1 MKNSSPPLLLHPP
14 ARGSLSVRDL
24 SVRYGSVRVLR
35 EVNAEILPGRI
46 TGILGPNGAGKST
59 FLKGLLGLVPL
70 EGGEVRYDGRELRS
84 EQVAYLPQRS
94 AIDWTFPATVWD
106 VVLMGRVK
114 PTGWLR
120 RIGRQGRLRAAQAL
134 ERVGMQD
141 YRDRPIGQLSGGQQ
155 QRVFLARALAQEA
168 EIYALDEP
176 FAGIDQPSEAILF
189 QVLRELAEA
198 GHIVMVVHHDLGQA
212 LTYFDEVL
220 LLNQVLIAQ
229 GSPQQVLQ
237 PQVLQRAYGYAIPLD
252 LAA

>member
-1 MKNSSPPLLLHPP
+1 MKEQPTPIRLHS
-14 ARGSLSVRDL
+14 ARGSLSVQDL
-24 SVRYGSVRVLR
+24 SVRYGSSRVLR
-35 EVNAEILPGRI
+35 GVSCEIRPGGI

-59 FLKGLLGLVPL
+59 FLKGILGLVPV
-70 EGGEVRYDGRELRS
+70 ETGVVRYKGQNLRS

-94 AIDWTFPATVWD
+94 LIDWTFPATVWD

-120 RIGRQGRLRAAQAL
+120 RIGRQGRQRAAQAL

-176 FAGIDQPSEAILF
+176 FAGIDHPSEAILF
-189 QVLRELAEA
+189 QVLRELADS
-198 GHIVMVVHHDLGQA
+198 GHVVMVVHHDLGQA

-220 LLNQVLIAQ
+220 LLNQVVIAQ
-229 GSPQQVLQ
+229 GSPAQVLQ
-237 PQVLQRAYGYAIPLD
+237 PHLLQQAYGHSMTLD

>member
-1 MKNSSPPLLLHPP
+1 MKEQSTPIRLHP
-14 ARGSLSVRDL
+14 ARGSLSVQDL
-24 SVRYGSVRVLR
+24 SVRYGSSRVLR
-35 EVNAEILPGRI
+35 GVSCEIRPGGI

-59 FLKGLLGLVPL
+59 FLRGILGLVPV
-70 EGGEVRYDGRELRS
+70 ETGVVRYKGQNLRS

-94 AIDWTFPATVWD
+94 LIDWTFPATVWD

-120 RIGRQGRLRAAQAL
+120 RIGRQGRQRAAQAL

-189 QVLRELAEA
+189 QVLRELADT

-229 GSPQQVLQ
+229 GSPAQVLQ
-237 PQVLQRAYGYAIPLD
+237 PPLLQQAYGHSMTLD
-252 LAA
+252 VAA

>member
-1 MKNSSPPLLLHPP
+1 MQ
-14 ARGSLSVRDL
+14 DL
-24 SVRYGSVRVLR
+24 SVRYGGSRVLR
-35 EVNAEILPGRI
+35 GMSCEIQPGRI

-59 FLKGLLGLVPL
+59 FLKGILGLVPL
-70 EGGEVRYDGRELRS
+70 EKGEVRYKGQNLGS

-94 AIDWTFPATVWD
+94 LIDWTFPATVWD

-120 RIGRQGRLRAAQAL
+120 RIGRQGRQRAAQAL

-176 FAGIDQPSEAILF
+176 FAGIDQPSEVILF
-189 QVLRELAEA
+189 QVLRELADA
-198 GHIVMVVHHDLGQA
+198 GHVVMVVHHDLGQA

-229 GSPQQVLQ
+229 GSPAQVLQ
-237 PQVLQRAYGYAIPLD
+237 PHLLQQAYGHSMTLD

>member
-1 MKNSSPPLLLHPP
+1 M
-14 ARGSLSVRDL
+14 VRDL
-24 SVRYGSVRVLR
+24 SVRYGSLRVLR

-70 EGGEVRYDGRELRS
+70 EQGEVRYDGRELRS

-141 YRDRPIGQLSGGQQ
+141 YRDRPIGRLSGGQQ

-237 PQVLQRAYGYAIPLD
+237 PQVLQQAYGYAIPLD

>member
-1 MKNSSPPLLLHPP
+1 M
-14 ARGSLSVRDL
+14 VRDL
-24 SVRYGSVRVLR
+24 AVRYGSLRVLR
-35 EVNAEILPGRI
+35 EVSAEILPGRI

-70 EGGEVRYDGRELRS
+70 ERGEVRYDGRELRS
-84 EQVAYLPQRS
+84 EQVAYLSQRS

-120 RIGRQGRLRAAQAL
+120 RIGRQGRQRAAQAL
-134 ERVGMQD
+134 ERVGLLA

-189 QVLRELAEA
+189 QVLRELANA

-237 PQVLQRAYGYAIPLD
+237 PQVLQRAYGHAIPLD

>member
-1 MKNSSPPLLLHPP
+1 MKEQLSLHSGGEPGLF
-14 ARGSLSVRDL
+14 ASLVVRDL
-24 SVRYGSVRVLR
+24 SVRYGNLRVLHR
-35 EVNAEILPGRI
+35 VNTEIQPGRI

-59 FLKGLLGLVPL
+59 FLKGILGLVPL
-70 EGGEVRYDGRELRS
+70 EKGEVRYKGQRLGS

-94 AIDWTFPATVWD
+94 LIDWTFPATVWD
-106 VVLMGRVK
+106 VVLMGRVRA
-114 PTGWLR
+114 TGWLR
-120 RIGRQGRLRAAQAL
+120 RIDRQGRQRAAQAL
-134 ERVGMQD
+134 EQVGMQE

-189 QVLRELAEA
+189 QVLRQLADS
-198 GHIVMVVHHDLGQA
+198 GHMVMVVHHDLGQA

-237 PQVLQRAYGYAIPLD
+237 PPLLQQAYGPIG
-252 LAA
+252 LAAA